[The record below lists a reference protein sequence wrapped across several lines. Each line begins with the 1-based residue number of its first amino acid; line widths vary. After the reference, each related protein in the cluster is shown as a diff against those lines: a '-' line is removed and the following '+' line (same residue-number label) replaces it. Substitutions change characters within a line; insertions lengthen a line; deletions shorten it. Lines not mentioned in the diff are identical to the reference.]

1 MSLDN
6 PQIRAHTSQIWKV
19 GGRGG
24 DGRQSLTIDSAT
36 GSAPR
41 CSSHR
46 FRAAALSV
54 GVAAQLVRIVL
65 IRSRRPD
72 PLGSS
77 SRRLWMR
84 RTLPPPRAAE
94 MISPAARLGATRR
107 WWPSRASTLASTNN
121 LNHVIRAIFSA
132 QTGAAAALHT
142 GHSHG
147 SCAARQRQYRAPQP
161 PQRVSGPLHAAV
173 ACRRA
178 SFRVLSAYGSI

>member
-1 MSLDN
+1 MESRRQGSN
-6 PQIRAHTSQIWKV
+6 
-19 GGRGG
+19 
-24 DGRQSLTIDSAT
+24 GRQSRPDDSAT

-94 MISPAARLGATRR
+94 MFTPAARLGAMRR
-107 WWPSRASTLASTNN
+107 WWPSRASTLASNDN
-121 LNHVIRAIFSA
+121 SIHRIRAIFST

-142 GHSHG
+142 GHPHG
-147 SCAARQRQYRAPQP
+147 SCAARQRRPRAPQP
-161 PQRVSGPLHAAV
+161 PQRESGPLHAAV

>member
-1 MSLDN
+1 MYIVPRRLTRFPPKQGPDRQLRTTF
-6 PQIRAHTSQIWKV
+6 PCRA
-19 GGRGG
+19 R
-24 DGRQSLTIDSAT
+24 
-36 GSAPR
+36 APLSSYCY

-54 GVAAQLVRIVL
+54 GMAAQLLRIVL
-65 IRSRRPD
+65 IGSRRPD

-84 RTLPPPRAAE
+84 RMLPPPRAAE

-107 WWPSRASTLASTNN
+107 WWPSRASTLASNDN
-121 LNHVIRAIFSA
+121 LIHRIRAIFSA

-142 GHSHG
+142 GHPHG

-161 PQRVSGPLHAAV
+161 PQRESGPLHAAV

-178 SFRVLSAYGSI
+178 SFRVLSVYGSI